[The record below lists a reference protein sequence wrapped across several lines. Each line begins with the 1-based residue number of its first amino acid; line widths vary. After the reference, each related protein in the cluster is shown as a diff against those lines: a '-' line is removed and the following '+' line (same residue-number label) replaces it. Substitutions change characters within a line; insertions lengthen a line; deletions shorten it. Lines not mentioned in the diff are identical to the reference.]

1 MDASVTIGSKQNEIF
16 EEEFTMSDQ
25 EYIDLIMEQK
35 KSLGIEC
42 PKIESYE
49 IVSETNPY
57 AFEIIDGDFS
67 LGDWVTVKLLNGKT
81 YTRRVYDSRECGL
94 YIVIK
99 NYKYF
104 LYDAI

>member
-1 MDASVTIGSKQNEIF
+1 MISYDDIPDDELIKEI
-16 EEEFTMSDQ
+16 M
-25 EYIDLIMEQK
+25 YQK

-49 IVSETNPY
+49 VVSEANPF
-57 AFEIIDGDFS
+57 AFEIIDGNFS
-67 LGDWVTVKLLNGKT
+67 LGDWVTVKLINGKT
-81 YTRRVYDSRECGL
+81 YTRRVYDSKECGL

-104 LYDAI
+104 LYEAI

>member
-1 MDASVTIGSKQNEIF
+1 
-16 EEEFTMSDQ
+16 MSDQ
-25 EYIDLIMEQK
+25 EYIDMIMEQK

-42 PKIESYE
+42 PKINSYE
-49 IVSETNPY
+49 VVIVNETNPY
-57 AFEIIDGDFS
+57 AFEIIDGSFT
-67 LGDWVTVKLLNGKT
+67 LGDWVTVKLLSGKT

-94 YIVIK
+94 YVVIK

>member
-1 MDASVTIGSKQNEIF
+1 MVYNNLFNEKKMEACIEGVLGEYGIKPLKIITIGKDTKSIDKA
-16 EEEFTMSDQ
+16 
-25 EYIDLIMEQK
+25 IDLFKEK
-35 KSLGIEC
+35 
-42 PKIESYE
+42 
-49 IVSETNPY
+49 
-57 AFEIIDGDFS
+57 IIDGDFS